1 VRGTAAS
8 GGAGTLTVNSIVNN
22 ATFGGGSTILTDF
35 QLNDEGAFFAF
46 GSDSATMTNNK
57 ASFIQNVFVQS
68 GQGRNLTVN
77 GDTALVLQDANNLR
91 IPTLTAG
98 TDTGLTLTGSTSGEN
113 GINNVVLEGDAQTF
127 FSTGSTGDYSFNI
140 SGTGNLAFNSN
151 FATSLSGTNT
161 YTGGTIFSDNPTL
174 TGTTLSL
181 QGAINGNNVAPTL
194 DFDQAF
200 NGTYAGVMSSN
211 LLVEKNGIGTVT
223 FSGINTYTGATT
235 INAGTLSVTGA
246 INGSSTTGVTS
257 NGTLTGTGS
266 VGPVNNSGTVT
277 AGLAAG
283 DTLTVNGAF
292 DQSTNT
298 AIFKSLVSDAAASQL
313 SVTGTATLKGTLE
326 LDVSPGA
333 YPAGTS
339 YSVLTAGTRTNTFDT
354 LVDNDPTGG
363 WAASYSATDATVSNA
378 NQSVIIPSNLR
389 LSRNSQDMQNY
400 YFGNPSVTFATQDLT
415 DVANTILSIS
425 NAQAYSE
432 ALLRLTPITTAAN
445 VAASYQNDLQMAI
458 VLDRQFASN
467 VKNSRQKSKQQNQQ
481 NECLSYGIPH
491 TGAFLQPII
500 LTYNQRQ
507 TTGSLATTTQIP
519 FTALTYGIGAGY
531 EHVLN
536 NKFVFEGGVGYT
548 HSNLSWKN
556 NFGNSRWSALY
567 FAPFFGW
574 FNTHSFANIMVMG
587 AIDFYTTHRR
597 IQFTSINRVAKSRY
611 NSYDLLVRMNGGTRI
626 HCENNLWFQP
636 DLTLNYLTVFRDQYQ
651 ESGAGDLNLNVK
663 QHTSFILQPSLR
675 FRFIYETYLTP
686 NFYCAPNVYVGY
698 LANVPFDKAQ
708 IESRFTQAPSS
719 LFFNVV
725 GTRNVTHQLILGL
738 EFFGRRTDK
747 LEITCNFE
755 ADIFSDLEVLSLNTK
770 IQWLF

>member
-1 VRGTAAS
+1 
-8 GGAGTLTVNSIVNN
+8 
-22 ATFGGGSTILTDF
+22 
-35 QLNDEGAFFAF
+35 
-46 GSDSATMTNNK
+46 
-57 ASFIQNVFVQS
+57 
-68 GQGRNLTVN
+68 
-77 GDTALVLQDANNLR
+77 
-91 IPTLTAG
+91 
-98 TDTGLTLTGSTSGEN
+98 
-113 GINNVVLEGDAQTF
+113 
-127 FSTGSTGDYSFNI
+127 
-140 SGTGNLAFNSN
+140 
-151 FATSLSGTNT
+151 
-161 YTGGTIFSDNPTL
+161 
-174 TGTTLSL
+174 
-181 QGAINGNNVAPTL
+181 
-194 DFDQAF
+194 
-200 NGTYAGVMSSN
+200 MSSN

-467 VKNSRQKSKQQNQQ
+467 VKK
-481 NECLSYGIPH
+481 
-491 TGAFLQPII
+491 
-500 LTYNQRQ
+500 LT
-507 TTGSLATTTQIP
+507 SEIKA
-519 FTALTYGIGAGY
+519 
-531 EHVLN
+531 
-536 NKFVFEGGVGYT
+536 
-548 HSNLSWKN
+548 
-556 NFGNSRWSALY
+556 
-567 FAPFFGW
+567 
-574 FNTHSFANIMVMG
+574 
-587 AIDFYTTHRR
+587 
-597 IQFTSINRVAKSRY
+597 AK
-611 NSYDLLVRMNGGTRI
+611 
-626 HCENNLWFQP
+626 P
-636 DLTLNYLTVFRDQYQ
+636 
-651 ESGAGDLNLNVK
+651 
-663 QHTSFILQPSLR
+663 
-675 FRFIYETYLTP
+675 
-686 NFYCAPNVYVGY
+686 
-698 LANVPFDKAQ
+698 
-708 IESRFTQAPSS
+708 
-719 LFFNVV
+719 
-725 GTRNVTHQLILGL
+725 
-738 EFFGRRTDK
+738 
-747 LEITCNFE
+747 
-755 ADIFSDLEVLSLNTK
+755 TK
-770 IQWLF
+770 